1 LFLNKITL
9 DAKAPVTLPKIY
21 IGTKLV
27 NTKMI
32 KEGQSFTFHF
42 ENKIELKKGE
52 ELKVNLS

>member
-9 DAKAPVTLPKIY
+9 DAKAPVKAARIY

-27 NTKMI
+27 NAKMV
-32 KEGQSFTFHF
+32 KEDQRFTFHF
-42 ENKIELKKGE
+42 ENKIELKNGQ